1 MSSIGSLGGIL
12 NSAAGAPLAQTKGS
26 EVERSQQDQT
36 AQQRQVQ
43 GELRA
48 ETAASIGETD
58 GEEHQTADRDADGRQ
73 LWQRSHAHEKADAE
87 VAPEAPRSKDV
98 SGQTGSQLDLSG

>member
-26 EVERSQQDQT
+26 EVERSQQDQST
-36 AQQRQVQ
+36 QQRQVQ

-58 GEEHQTADRDADGRQ
+58 GQDHQTADRDADGRQ
-73 LWQRSHAHEKADAE
+73 PWRRAHAHENA
-87 VAPEAPRSKDV
+87 APPGDNDAPRGKDV
-98 SGQTGSQLDLSG
+98 SGQTGSQIDLSG